1 MVSADES
8 RPETATG
15 KIKGKAK
22 TSGNKTSCNK
32 ASGKTTE
39 KKRSTTAQ
47 KSQKVVLAPEALMAA
62 REPLQEAELP
72 AELQEAQLPAEQPV
86 AAAETVDAD
95 AEADVG
101 AEADVS
107 AEADVGVV
115 AVGAAPAPVG
125 VRTITDAYG
134 SYTRK
139 SIEQTS
145 SFFEQ
150 LSRARSLD
158 KAFALQT
165 EFAQQALQTF
175 VDESQR
181 IRELHRELARQR
193 LQRLEGLVMGR
204 KSTGST

>member
-1 MVSADES
+1 
-8 RPETATG
+8 
-15 KIKGKAK
+15 
-22 TSGNKTSCNK
+22 
-32 ASGKTTE
+32 
-39 KKRSTTAQ
+39 
-47 KSQKVVLAPEALMAA
+47 
-62 REPLQEAELP
+62 LQEAELP

-95 AEADVG
+95 VEAHVG
-101 AEADVS
+101 GEV
-107 AEADVGVV
+107 DVGVV
-115 AVGAAPAPVG
+115 AEGAAPAPVG

-145 SFFEQ
+145 SFLEQ
-150 LSRARSLD
+150 LARARSLD

-165 EFAQQALQTF
+165 EFAQRALQTF